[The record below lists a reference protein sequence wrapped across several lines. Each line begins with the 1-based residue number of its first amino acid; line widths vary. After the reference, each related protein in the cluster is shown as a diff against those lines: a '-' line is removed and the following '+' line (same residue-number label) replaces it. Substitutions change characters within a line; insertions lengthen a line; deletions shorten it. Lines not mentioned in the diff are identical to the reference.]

1 MIRQLHAFLL
11 LLLLLPVTHAMAA
24 TDVISVDYL
33 PLQEAAMA
41 ARSQLSADGS
51 VGILASRRMLLVD
64 DDDAHLQKVRALL
77 KRLDVRSQQYT
88 LHVTIEDALSN
99 QNKQM
104 QVGGSANFGTLPGG
118 WVQLRLQDQRN
129 RSMNSQQ
136 FSLRLSAGQ
145 PASMEIGTL
154 EPIEETR
161 IWLSSYGLIQANSV
175 TMTPITSGFHVTARP
190 AGADQVHLR
199 ITPWMQRQRDAQLQ
213 GQQEMLLDLGN
224 SGAPATPP
232 GQTAN
237 MRLNARPVIN
247 AGRTIEISGAAT
259 EVTVHKGE
267 EVEIAASHGEANRLV
282 EALLSRYSSTGQR
295 QFVIRLRVDTE

>member
-1 MIRQLHAFLL
+1 MIRRLYTFLL
-11 LLLLLPVTHAMAA
+11 LLMLLPATQAMAA
-24 TDVISVDYL
+24 TDVITIDYL

-41 ARSQLSADGS
+41 ARSQLSPDGS

-64 DDDAHLQKVRALL
+64 DDEAHLKKVRALL

-88 LHVTIEDALSN
+88 LHLTIEDVLSN
-99 QNKQM
+99 RNSQAQM
-104 QVGGSANFGTLPGG
+104 SGSANLGNLPGG

-136 FSLRLSAGQ
+136 YSLRLSAGQ

-161 IWLSSYGLIQANSV
+161 VWLSSYGLMQVNSV

-199 ITPWMQRQRDAQLQ
+199 ITPWMQRQQDVQLQ
-213 GQQEMLLDLGN
+213 GQQEMLLGLGN
-224 SGAPATPP
+224 SSAPATPP

-237 MRLNARPVIN
+237 MRLNARPVIK
-247 AGRTIEISGAAT
+247 AGRRINISGAAT

-267 EVEIAASHGEANRLV
+267 EVEIAASHGEANRLG
-282 EALLSRYSSTGQR
+282 EALLSRYSGTGQR
-295 QFVIRLRVDTE
+295 QFVIRLKIDTE